1 MNIIFLDID
10 GVLNSTAY
18 MKRFCVC
25 GDGYFTDVVDPN
37 IVKLFTEFLDKHE
50 DIKLVITSSWRYD
63 SVQETIKFFETTGL
77 REINDYIVGVTPRL
91 LYVCGRGDEIKWF
104 INHINSDVIGDFVN
118 DDFEI
123 DHYVIVDDETFDILD
138 EQKQHLIHV
147 DNNTGLT
154 EDNIKEIENKLYGQ
168 L

>member
-1 MNIIFLDID
+1 MDRKSDFKNIMKE
-10 GVLNSTAY
+10 LNNSLINKVHSPKCKEETKCFY
-18 MKRFCVC
+18 CHV
-25 GDGYFTDVVDPN
+25 YNP
-37 IVKLFTEFLDKHE
+37 E
-50 DIKLVITSSWRYD
+50 DLN
-63 SVQETIKFFETTGL
+63 

-91 LYVCGRGDEIKWF
+91 LYVCGRGDEIQWF